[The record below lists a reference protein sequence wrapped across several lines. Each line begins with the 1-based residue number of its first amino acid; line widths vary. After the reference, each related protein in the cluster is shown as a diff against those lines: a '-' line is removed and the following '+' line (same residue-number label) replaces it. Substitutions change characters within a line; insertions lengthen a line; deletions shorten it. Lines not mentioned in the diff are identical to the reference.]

1 MAFSLS
7 LINKTAVEQEK
18 LTAVRKLDFDTR
30 KRIDALKKDED
41 GNLLAGLEVT
51 AEAMRVANDKQT
63 AMVLAGI
70 DARVTAERS
79 WATGSASAFRE
90 YIDHA
95 TNAAEQSKTLF
106 TNTFKNIEDALVSF
120 VSTGKLDFKSLA
132 NSIIADLARIQI
144 RKAMAGAVA
153 GMEDAG
159 GLIGGLGKLLGFG
172 GNGPEQL
179 SGPGMVLGSNAGGSD
194 YISRTGLYQLHQGES
209 VQTAH
214 SVNASGP
221 TFNVD
226 MRGASVEAVARLE
239 KLVTSVN
246 GSIERRALNVMGQ
259 ARLRGAS

>member
-1 MAFSLS
+1 
-7 LINKTAVEQEK
+7 
-18 LTAVRKLDFDTR
+18 
-30 KRIDALKKDED
+30 
-41 GNLLAGLEVT
+41 
-51 AEAMRVANDKQT
+51 MRVANDKQT

-120 VSTGKLDFKSLA
+120 VTTGKLDFKSLA

-144 RKAMAGAVA
+144 RKAMAGAVSD
-153 GMEDAG
+153 MEGAG

-172 GNGPEQL
+172 GT
-179 SGPGMVLGSNAGGSD
+179 SGGSTGDFGAGVVGGVGYASGSD

-214 SVNASGP
+214 SVTASGP

-246 GSIERRALNVMGQ
+246 GSIERRALNVMSQ